1 MLKSKISIC
10 IAGKN
15 QCAIDAL
22 DFLIKK
28 KKFNLFSLPND
39 SDTGKNN
46 WQSSFKKF
54 SKSKKIKIVKLS
66 DLCKIK
72 KLFLFSFEYEKIINI
87 NNFVSKNLYN
97 FHFSLL
103 PKYRGCHTNFLQIF
117 NGEKYSGVT
126 MHKIDNGIDTGEI
139 IYQSK
144 FKININ
150 DTGYKNYLRLMSTS
164 VKLFKKNFNNIIRKK
179 YINKKQNLKKG
190 SYFSRDSVNYSKLI
204 HINKIYNNLS
214 FHNKVRAL
222 IFPPFQLPIYNG
234 KKIIKSIYNRN
245 KTKIYFI

>member
-72 KLFLFSFEYEKIINI
+72 KLFLFSFEYEKITDYREQQKYMNTTIVTKPGI
-87 NNFVSKNLYN
+87 GEAMKKMKSKN
-97 FHFSLL
+97 
-103 PKYRGCHTNFLQIF
+103 
-117 NGEKYSGVT
+117 
-126 MHKIDNGIDTGEI
+126 
-139 IYQSK
+139 
-144 FKININ
+144 
-150 DTGYKNYLRLMSTS
+150 
-164 VKLFKKNFNNIIRKK
+164 
-179 YINKKQNLKKG
+179 
-190 SYFSRDSVNYSKLI
+190 
-204 HINKIYNNLS
+204 
-214 FHNKVRAL
+214 
-222 IFPPFQLPIYNG
+222 
-234 KKIIKSIYNRN
+234 
-245 KTKIYFI
+245 

>member
-1 MLKSKISIC
+1 VLKSKISIC

-117 NGEKYSGVT
+117 NGEK
-126 MHKIDNGIDTGEI
+126 
-139 IYQSK
+139 
-144 FKININ
+144 
-150 DTGYKNYLRLMSTS
+150 
-164 VKLFKKNFNNIIRKK
+164 
-179 YINKKQNLKKG
+179 
-190 SYFSRDSVNYSKLI
+190 
-204 HINKIYNNLS
+204 
-214 FHNKVRAL
+214 
-222 IFPPFQLPIYNG
+222 
-234 KKIIKSIYNRN
+234 
-245 KTKIYFI
+245 